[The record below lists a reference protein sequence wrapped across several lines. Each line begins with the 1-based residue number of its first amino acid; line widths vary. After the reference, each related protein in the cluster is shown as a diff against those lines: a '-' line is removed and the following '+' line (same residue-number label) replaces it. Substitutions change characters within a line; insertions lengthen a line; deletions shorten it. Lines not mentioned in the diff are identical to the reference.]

1 MFKRNTI
8 ALAVTAAL
16 ACTPLARA
24 ATDDDLKEIREQVRQ
39 MKEQYEKRIDALE
52 KRLQQAEQS
61 AGKAEATAGRAQAAA
76 GNAEATAEKAQVTAS
91 QAAVQASSRP
101 ASENAMN
108 PGISLIL
115 NATYGNL
122 SQDPTA
128 HSIKGF
134 VPTGGE
140 VAPPA
145 KGLSLGES
153 ELVISGNIDPN
164 FRGTFIAAL
173 GGDNTIGVE
182 EAYIQTLGL
191 SHGLTVKAG
200 RFLGSVG
207 YSNQVHAHAWDF
219 TDTSLANKVFLGGA
233 FIDDGISLKWVAP
246 TELYLDLGVELGRG
260 RAFPGGPS
268 GGRNK
273 NGFSQSTLFAHLG
286 GDIGAG
292 AAWQVGLSQI
302 RTRPQERTYTDT
314 DSADKSITNRIDGNG
329 NTRLSVLDGS
339 SGRPTAT
346 RPLPIS
352 NCRANISDSMN
363 RASSLTTRR
372 ASHRARSRARTHH
385 SSPAGMRRGSI
396 SSCRAGAS
404 AIVTTSLTRARWA
417 SAWWIRVRLVR
428 LIFPFWASMIRS
440 ARRLWQTGA
449 RASSAAFVCSSRAIT
464 RARTRLTTRFSCNTS
479 AVSALMAGTSSKW
492 PLQPVRNG
500 R

>member
-1 MFKRNTI
+1 MFKRSTI

-24 ATDDDLKEIREQVRQ
+24 ATDEDLKEIREQVRQ

-329 NTRLSVLDGS
+329 NTRLSVLDGVLKWAPNGNATSTNFKLQGEYFRLNESGQLTYDTKGESQGAQSGAYS
-339 SGRPTAT
+339 SQQSGWYAQGIYQFMPRWRVGYRYDQLNSGTLGIGLVDSGA
-346 RPLPIS
+346 LSAADFPILGKYDPK
-352 NCRANISDSMN
+352 RQTLMADW
-363 RASSLTTRR
+363 
-372 ASHRARSRARTHH
+372 
-385 SSPAGMRRGSI
+385 SPSEF
-396 SSCRAGAS
+396 S
-404 AIVTTSLTRARWA
+404 
-417 SAWWIRVRLVR
+417 RVRLQ
-428 LIFPFWASMIRS
+428 F
-440 ARRLWQTGA
+440 ARDYSRPNQTDNQVFLQYIGSLGA
-449 RASSAAFVCSSRAIT
+449 HGAHKF
-464 RARTRLTTRFSCNTS
+464 
-479 AVSALMAGTSSKW
+479 
-492 PLQPVRNG
+492 
-500 R
+500 